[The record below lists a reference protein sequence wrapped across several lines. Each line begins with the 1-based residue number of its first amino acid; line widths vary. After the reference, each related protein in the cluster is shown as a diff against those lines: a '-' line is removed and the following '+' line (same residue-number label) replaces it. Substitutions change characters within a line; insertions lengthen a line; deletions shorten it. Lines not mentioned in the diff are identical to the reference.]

1 MLQIIRS
8 SPMRGDTRALSYISN
23 TETDRNEMLEAIG
36 ISSFDALLAPIPE
49 AIRFQGDLNLPPAL
63 DEHSLVRHLASLASR
78 NADLESHLCFLGAGI
93 YDHFRPS
100 VVGAM
105 MSRGEFATAYTPY
118 QPEMSQGMLQTIYEY
133 QTMICGLTGMDMS
146 NASMY
151 DAATGL
157 AEAALMAAGILERT
171 EIVVSAA
178 VHPHYRQVIR
188 TYADST
194 GYRYVEVPFTGQE
207 SDIAVLDRAVSSMT
221 SCVIFQHPNF
231 FGCLEAVDAWVEAAH
246 RHGALA
252 ITSVDPISLGLL
264 KPPGEYDV
272 DIVVGEGQSLG
283 NPMGFGGPLL
293 GFFACKKKFVRAFPG
308 RIVGATVDQQG
319 RRGYTM
325 TLRTREQDIRRD
337 KATSNICTNQAL
349 IALCATV
356 YMSELGKNGF
366 RQVADLC
373 LQKAHYCLTQLAKL
387 PGVSPVLE
395 SLSFFKE
402 FAVRLPLD
410 PEEVNRRLIQH
421 KIVGGLALGR
431 YYPEYR
437 DAMLVCV
444 TETKTKEDI
453 DRFVAA
459 VTEAIQV

>member
-1 MLQIIRS
+1 
-8 SPMRGDTRALSYISN
+8 MRGDTRALSYISN
-23 TETDRNEMLEAIG
+23 TETDRKEMLDAIG
-36 ISSFDALLAPIPE
+36 IPSFDALLAPIPE
-49 AIRFQGDLNLPPAL
+49 AIRYQGDLNLPRAL
-63 DEHSLVRHLASLASR
+63 DEHSLVRHLSNLAAK
-78 NADLESHLCFLGAGI
+78 NTNTESNLCFLGAGI

-100 VVGAM
+100 VVAAM

-157 AEAALMAAGILERT
+157 AEAALMATAILDRPD
-171 EIVVSAA
+171 IVVSSA
-178 VHPHYRQVIR
+178 VHPHYRQVIK
-188 TYADST
+188 TYSDST
-194 GYRYVEVPFTGQE
+194 GYHYTELPYTGQE
-207 SDIAVLDRAVSSMT
+207 SDLEGFSRQISDRTA
-221 SCVIFQHPNF
+221 CVIFQHPNF
-231 FGCLEAVDAWVEAAH
+231 FGCLENVSAYVEAAH
-246 RHGALA
+246 RVGALA

-264 KPPGEYDV
+264 KPPGEFDV

-308 RIVGATVDQQG
+308 RIVGATIDSQG

-325 TLRTREQDIRRD
+325 TLRTREQDIRRE

-356 YMSELGKNGF
+356 YMSEMGKSGF

-373 LQKAHYCLTQLAKL
+373 LQKSHYCRTELAKL
-387 PGVSPVLE
+387 PGVTTHYDNAPY
-395 SLSFFKE
+395 FKE
-402 FAVRLPLD
+402 FVVHMPISPDEL
-410 PEEVNRRLIQH
+410 NRRLLKH
-421 KIVGGLALGR
+421 KIIGGLPLGV
-431 YYPEYR
+431 YYPDLR

-453 DRFVAA
+453 DYFVAA
-459 VTEAIQV
+459 VAEETRG

>member
-1 MLQIIRS
+1 M
-8 SPMRGDTRALSYISN
+8 SYISN
-23 TETDRNEMLEAIG
+23 TETDRQEMLEAIG
-36 ISSFDALLAPIPE
+36 IPTFESLLAPIPE
-49 AIRFQGDLNLPPAL
+49 AIRFQGNLNLPPTL
-63 DEHSLVRHLASLASR
+63 DEHSLVRHLASLAAK
-78 NADLESHLCFLGAGI
+78 NTDLESNLCFLGAGI
-93 YDHFRPS
+93 YDHFRPA
-100 VVGAM
+100 VVAAM

-157 AEAALMAAGILERT
+157 AEAALMATSILDRPE
-171 EIVVSAA
+171 VLVSAA
-178 VHPHYRQVIR
+178 VHPHYRQVIK
-188 TYADST
+188 TYTDST
-194 GYRYVEVPFTGQE
+194 GYVYVETPYTGLE
-207 SDIAVLDRAVSSMT
+207 SDLDSLRAMVSDKT
-221 SCVIFQHPNF
+221 ACVIFQHPNF
-231 FGCLEAVDAWVEAAH
+231 FGCLEDVSGYVEAAH
-246 RHGALA
+246 RVGALA

-325 TLRTREQDIRRD
+325 TLRTREQDIRRE

-356 YMSELGKNGF
+356 YMSELGKTGF

-373 LQKAHYCLTQLAKL
+373 LQKSHYCLTEMTKL
-387 PGVSPVLE
+387 PGIS
-395 SLSFFKE
+395 SLYSKQPFFKE
-402 FAVRLPLD
+402 FVLSLPMSPVEL
-410 PEEVNRRLIQH
+410 NRRLLKH
-421 KIVGGLALGR
+421 KIVGGLPLGG
-431 YYPEYR
+431 YYA
-437 DAMLVCV
+437 DHQNAMLVCV

-453 DRFVAA
+453 DLFVAA
-459 VTEAIQV
+459 VGEECKN

>member
-1 MLQIIRS
+1 
-8 SPMRGDTRALSYISN
+8 MRGDTRALSYISN
-23 TETDRNEMLEAIG
+23 TDTDRTEMLETIG
-36 ISSFDALLAPIPE
+36 ISSFDQLLAPIPDP
-49 AIRFQGDLNLPPAL
+49 IRFRGDLNLPPKL
-63 DEHSLVRHLASLASR
+63 DEHSLVRHLAALAAK

-100 VVGAM
+100 VVQAM

-133 QTMICGLTGMDMS
+133 QTMICGLTAMDMS

-157 AEAALMAAGILERT
+157 AEAALMATNILDRP
-171 EIVVSAA
+171 EIIVSSS
-178 VHPHYRQVIR
+178 VHPHYRQVIK

-194 GYRYVEVPFTGQE
+194 GYSYAETPYNGQG
-207 SDIAVLDRAVSSMT
+207 SDLDALDSLVSEKT
-221 SCVIFQHPNF
+221 ACVIFQHPNF
-231 FGCLEAVDAWVEAAH
+231 FGNLEDVGPCVEAVH
-246 RHGALA
+246 RVGALA
-252 ITSVDPISLGLL
+252 VAAVDPISLGLL

-293 GFFACKKKFVRAFPG
+293 GFFACKKKFVRSFPG

-325 TLRTREQDIRRD
+325 TLRTREQDIRRE

-356 YMSELGKNGF
+356 YMSEMGKNGF

-373 LQKAHYCLTQLAKL
+373 LQKSHYCLSELSKL
-387 PGVSPVLE
+387 PGISTQFDKNP
-395 SLSFFKE
+395 FFKE
-402 FAVRLPLD
+402 FVVRLPIAPAEL
-410 PEEVNRRLIQH
+410 NRRLLNH
-421 KIVGGLALGR
+421 KVVGGLALGL
-431 YYPEYR
+431 YYPDLA

-459 VTEAIQV
+459 IKKEIQNG